1 MIYKKI
7 FEKIV
12 IDYNHEKN
20 GKSYFI
26 NFVDLYQ
33 LYIYILI
40 YWKFYQNH
48 RYRNNDKIF
57 NLLLKSWRNIIFNYL

>member
-40 YWKFYQNH
+40 Y
-48 RYRNNDKIF
+48 
-57 NLLLKSWRNIIFNYL
+57 